1 MTDAPPL
8 GRNTTL
14 TLNDRPLVI
23 PVVLGSIRDGR
34 RSHNA
39 ARVIHERLVAHGHQS
54 IILDLL
60 ELDLPMFTGADAEEV
75 HPGVVAFRGALAA
88 SDASVWL
95 SPEYNHAYTGVIK
108 NAIDLVDDELNRKPV
123 AACGLSAGAHGGIRA
138 TEALK
143 TVLIEMRALPI
154 RDSVHF
160 GEARALFNA
169 DGSLARPEFTSRV
182 DQVIDELAWHAR
194 ALRWGRDTLP
204 LPTRD

>member
-1 MTDAPPL
+1 MTA
-8 GRNTTL
+8 
-14 TLNDRPLVI
+14 NDRHLVI

-39 ARVIHERLVAHGHQS
+39 ARVLHERLVALGHRS
-54 IILDLL
+54 TVLDLL
-60 ELDLPMFTGADAEEV
+60 ELDLPMFTGRDAEPG
-75 HPGVVAFRGALAA
+75 HPGLVAFRKALSE

-108 NAIDLVDDELNRKPV
+108 NAIDLVGDELHRKPV

-138 TEALK
+138 TEGLK

-169 DGSLARPEFTSRV
+169 DGSLARPEFIARV
-182 DQVIDELAWHAR
+182 DAVIEELAWHAR

-204 LPTRD
+204 VPTRP